1 MIRDEIIILE
11 LDMQLI
17 CNQNSLSTSV
27 RSTED
32 VRLLTLEVQ
41 CISTVYEVDTRL
53 ALSNEIRVYG
63 TYI

>member
-1 MIRDEIIILE
+1 
-11 LDMQLI
+11 MQLI